1 MKKTTYFTSIL
12 LLVAIFVV
20 VAAISERFFYRLD
33 LTEGGQYSLSDATKD
48 ILKNLGSPVTV
59 KAYFTKDLAP
69 DLAKVK
75 DNFQDMLIE
84 YNSLSGGKVVYEF
97 NNPNEK
103 AETESEAMQAGIQ
116 PVLLNTREKDEI
128 KQQKVYMGAVIS
140 LGNDKEVIPF
150 VDPNSSIEYSL
161 STAIKKLSVTNKP
174 KIGFVQG
181 QGEPPISAYPQVM
194 DELAVLYDVNP
205 VYLSDTTRKLNSYK
219 ALVIAAPKDTFDL
232 AKLEILDT
240 YLASGGKLFIAM
252 SHVEGNLQTLQGTV
266 KHTGLAAW
274 LNQKGVKV
282 ADSFVLDA
290 NCGSIGVG
298 QRTNFGTMT
307 TQVNFPY
314 MPSITNFSEHPVTK
328 GLEQVILPFC
338 SPVSY
343 IGDTTLTFTPL
354 AFSSDKS
361 GLGPTPLYFDINKK
375 WTQSDFS
382 AGKQVI
388 AGLLEGSIN
397 GDENA
402 KIAIVTNGDF
412 AFNGTGQRPRMQS
425 ADNISLMVN
434 CIDWLS
440 DDTGIIDLRT
450 KTITSR
456 PIDQL
461 TDGKRATLKWLNF
474 ILPLILVVIYGLIR
488 IQFRRN
494 QRIKRMQEGY
504 VK

>member
-1 MKKTTYFTSIL
+1 
-12 LLVAIFVV
+12 
-20 VAAISERFFYRLD
+20 
-33 LTEGGQYSLSDATKD
+33 
-48 ILKNLGSPVTV
+48 
-59 KAYFTKDLAP
+59 
-69 DLAKVK
+69 
-75 DNFQDMLIE
+75 
-84 YNSLSGGKVVYEF
+84 VVYEF
-97 NNPNEK
+97 NNPNDE
-103 AETESEAMQAGIQ
+103 AEIEAEAMQAGIQ

-140 LGNDKEVIPF
+140 LGNEKEVIPF

-174 KIGFVQG
+174 QIGFVQG
-181 QGEPPISAYPQVM
+181 QGEPPIAAYPQALE
-194 DELAVLYDVNP
+194 ELEVLYDVKP
-205 VYLSDTTRKLNSYK
+205 VYLSDTVRNLNSYK
-219 ALVIAAPKDTFDL
+219 ALVIAAPKDTFNME
-232 AKLEILDT
+232 KLDILDS
-240 YLASGGKLFIAM
+240 YLSSGGKLFIAL

-266 KHTGLAAW
+266 KHTGLAEW
-274 LNQKGVKV
+274 LKEKGIQVE
-282 ADSFVLDA
+282 DSFIIDA
-290 NCGSIGVG
+290 NCGSIGVS

-314 MPSITNFSEHPVTK
+314 MPAITNFADHPATK

-338 SPVSY
+338 SPITY
-343 IGDTTLTFTPL
+343 IGDTNLTFTPL
-354 AFSSDKS
+354 AFTSDQS
-361 GLGPTPLYFDINKK
+361 GKRASPIYFDINKK
-375 WTQSDFS
+375 WTQSDFNS
-382 AGKQVI
+382 GKQVI
-388 AGLLEGSIN
+388 AGMLEGSIIGN
-397 GDENA
+397 ENA

-412 AFNGTGQRPRMQS
+412 AYNGTGQRPRMQS

-434 CIDWLS
+434 SIDWLS

-456 PIDQL
+456 PIDQM

-474 ILPLILVVIYGLIR
+474 LLPLLLVIIYGLIR